1 MSRELKVGLL
11 AIIGIAIFVIGFKF
25 LKGNNVFKREKT
37 YYAVY
42 ESSDGINPS
51 NPVYVSGV
59 QVGHIADID
68 LVQQANGLNKSI
80 VTYSISNAIQIPKGS
95 VAAIFA
101 QDLMGSMA
109 VKIVYN
115 TNANYYD
122 DGDTIQGTVEL
133 GTVDKLSKSL
143 TPLIGHIDT
152 LVVGLG
158 SVVDKNNKDNLQ
170 NVVANLN
177 AVINQLNKDLPAIT
191 GGVNTLVNDK
201 NSSLNKT
208 LGNLETFTGNLNQ
221 NNARINHLLTNL
233 DQFSDTLNQMQI
245 KQTIENAEL
254 AIANLNTLLA
264 QINSGKGTVG
274 KLVKDEALYNNLQN
288 ASQNLNL
295 LLDDF
300 KQNPNRYVHLSL
312 LKIDRTVK
320 TKKLEQDIQ
329 KANGTKP

>member
-11 AIIGIAIFVIGFKF
+11 AIVGIAIFVIGFKF
-25 LKGNNVFKREKT
+25 LKGSNIFKRDYT

-42 ESSDGINPS
+42 DNVDGLNPS
-51 NPVYVSGV
+51 NPVYISGY
-59 QVGHIADID
+59 QVGRIADID
-68 LVQQANGLNKSI
+68 LIQMPNGINKAL
-80 VTYSISNAIQIPKGS
+80 VTYNIHNDIQIPRGS
-95 VAAIFA
+95 SAMIYSVDMLGAK
-101 QDLMGSMA
+101 A
-109 VKIVYN
+109 VKIQYV
-115 TNANYYD
+115 TNASYYE
-122 DGDTIQGTVEL
+122 DGDTIINGVEL
-133 GTVDKLSKSL
+133 GMIEKLGTSI
-143 TPLIGHIDT
+143 TPLLGHIDT

-170 NVVANLN
+170 NVIANLN
-177 AVINQLNKDLPAIT
+177 MVIAQLNKDLPGIT

-221 NNARINHLLTNL
+221 NNAKINHLLTNL

-254 AIANLNTLLA
+254 AIAQLNTLLA
-264 QINSGKGTVG
+264 QINTGKGTMG

-288 ASQNLNL
+288 ASNNLNL

-300 KQNPNRYVHLSL
+300 KANPNRYVHLSL

-320 TKKLEQDIQ
+320 TKKLQQDIE
-329 KANGTKP
+329 KANTPK